1 MTIGSGRRPGEPRL
15 ALDAD
20 YRVATSDRVEDR
32 DWDAFLARTPG
43 GDHAQ
48 TSLWAGLKAQLGWTV
63 ARVVVSR
70 AGQIVGGAQLLLRSL
85 PLAGAFAY
93 VPRGPLCALDDP
105 LLSRRVVDALHRAAR
120 ARGVQYLI
128 VQPPLGGDVVARALV
143 ERGFRPTWLEPQ
155 PAHAVLID
163 LGRSLDDL
171 LAAMKGKT
179 RYNLRLGQRKGIA
192 VREGGAD
199 DLDTFYRLLVA
210 TGQRQ
215 CFPVQSREHFAEM
228 WRLFAPPGH
237 LKLFLA
243 EHEGEAI
250 SAALTI
256 PFGDTVT
263 YKRGAWSGRQGNV
276 HANEVLHWA
285 ALGWARANGYRYYD
299 LEGIDAETARRVA
312 RGEVEVGAQPQS
324 VTSFKLGFGG
334 RVVLSPG
341 NYDYVFNPLLR
352 PVYATISA
360 RLAGSPLVARV
371 ENVVRGRGRGQGMCA
386 PERGGAPLAR
396 AAKESVR

>member
-1 MTIGSGRRPGEPRL
+1 MTVGDRPRPGAASFAAGPDFRI
-15 ALDAD
+15 
-20 YRVATSDRVEDR
+20 ATSERVDDR
-32 DWDAFLARTPG
+32 DWDAFLAGTPG

-48 TSLWAGLKAQLGWTV
+48 TSLWAALKATVGWTV
-63 ARVVVSR
+63 ARVVASR
-70 AGQIVGGAQLLLRSL
+70 GGEIVGGAQMLLRAL
-85 PLAGAFAY
+85 PLAGAVGY

-105 LLSRRVVDALHRAAR
+105 ALARAVVDALRGAAR
-120 ARGVQYLI
+120 ARGVRYLI
-128 VQPPLGGDVVARALV
+128 VQPPLDGHAVARALV
-143 ERGFRPTWLEPQ
+143 AGGFRPTWLEPQ

-163 LGRSLDDL
+163 LSQSLDGL
-171 LAAMKGKT
+171 LGQMKGKT
-179 RYNLRLGQRKGIA
+179 RYNLRLGQRRGIA
-192 VREGGAD
+192 VREGGAE

-215 CFPVQSREHFAEM
+215 RFPVQSREHFAEM

-285 ALGWARANGYRYYD
+285 AIGWARAHGYRYYD
-299 LEGIDAETARRVA
+299 LEGIDAQTARRVA
-312 RGEVEVGAQPQS
+312 SGEVEVGAGPRS
-324 VTSFKLGFGG
+324 VTAFKLGFGG
-334 RVVLSPG
+334 KVVLSPG
-341 NYDYVFNPLLR
+341 NYDYVSNPLLR
-352 PVYATISA
+352 QVYAALAPRLVGT
-360 RLAGSPLVARV
+360 RLAVRLESVA
-371 ENVVRGRGRGQGMCA
+371 RGRG
-386 PERGGAPLAR
+386 GG
-396 AAKESVR
+396 